1 VDRRD
6 TPLINWGELTA
17 LSALFVAFGAMV
29 YSVGL
34 LAMWIP
40 AAQATQDFAL
50 SWYVVSL
57 MPRTTVAGIGV
68 RWSLVGSHLLFV
80 LFLLPLLF
88 LVQWVSSLYQTRSL
102 DRLRPNTLKASA
114 IDISIVVY
122 VSALVW
128 ALFHVG
134 LISPMVAHMPVLRYL
149 LLPLIVLYLLD
160 PLVREFLEFGSNSRP
175 VKRRVLRRA
184 AVLIIINFVTSILV
198 ISTVGQVARPVAEL
212 RVKKGFKTDVTGEL
226 WTHTEG
232 FWYVFD
238 QEKNLC
244 AIPDAEV
251 RIVRIWKRGAT
262 REDAPKLTS
271 CITS

>member
-1 VDRRD
+1 
-6 TPLINWGELTA
+6 
-17 LSALFVAFGAMV
+17 MV
-29 YSVGL
+29 YVVGL

-80 LFLLPLLF
+80 IFLLPLLF
-88 LVQWVSSLYQTRSL
+88 LVQWVYGLHQTRSL
-102 DRLRPNTLKASA
+102 VRLHPNTLKASA
-114 IDISIVVY
+114 IDITIVVY
-122 VSALVW
+122 LSALAW
-128 ALFHVG
+128 ALFHVE
-134 LISPMVAHMPVLRYL
+134 LISPLVAHVPGIRYL
-149 LLPLIVLYLLD
+149 LLPLIVLYLLS
-160 PLVREFLEFGSNSRP
+160 PLVREFLEFGSNSRL

-184 AVLIIINFVTSILV
+184 AVLIIINFVTSTLV
-198 ISTVGQVARPVAEL
+198 ISTVGQVSRPVAEL
-212 RVKKGFKTDVTGEL
+212 SVKKGFKSGITGEL

-238 QEKNLC
+238 HDNNLC
-244 AIPDAEV
+244 AIPDADV

-262 REDAPKLTS
+262 KEDAPRLTS